1 MALTKF
7 LVDVNNIQALS
18 DRPNEIDGLDSSQ
31 LKEKFDKAGRD
42 IKSYLNNTL
51 TQELDDDIVTI
62 NNSITS
68 VRNAIQTNYVANN
81 DSRLT
86 NSRQC
91 NNNFD
96 NWAAAR
102 SNLKIGYGT
111 SLPST
116 ADEGSIFLLYE

>member
-51 TQELDDDIVTI
+51 SEEIDASLATMNTSI
-62 NNSITS
+62 NQISGRITTDY
-68 VRNAIQTNYVANN
+68 VRTN
-81 DSRLT
+81 DSRLS

-96 NWAAAR
+96 NWNTAR

-116 ADEGSIFLLYE
+116 ADNGSIFFLYE